1 MERGLPT
8 IRGTYQSR
16 KVENQVK
23 QGGRISICL
32 NLDCQILQVGIK
44 ITKEEIIL
52 IYYFKTGMIFLI

>member
-23 QGGRISICL
+23 QGGQISICM

-52 IYYFKTGMIFLI
+52 IYYSKTGMIFQI

>member
-23 QGGRISICL
+23 QGGRNSICL

-52 IYYFKTGMIFLI
+52 IYYFKTGTIF